1 MAKIHLTTLINAPVE
16 RVFDLSRSIN
26 LHRIASSNTYEKAI
40 AGVTTGLI
48 NENETVTWE
57 DKHLYKIRKFTTKIT
72 SMEFPNHF
80 TVQMVHGDF
89 KSFRHEHYFKPIN
102 NGTFLIDVIEF
113 TPLKK
118 NKMNYLC
125 KVLKKKNKF
134 VNDTKLIDILRN
146 KYQNKNDYDIGFD

>member
-1 MAKIHLTTLINAPVE
+1 MAKIHLTTLINAPAE
-16 RVFDLSRSIN
+16 RVFDLSRSVN

-48 NENETVTWE
+48 NENETVTWQA
-57 DKHLYKIRKFTTKIT
+57 KHLYKVRKFTTKIT
-72 SMEFPNHF
+72 SMEFPHHF

-113 TPLKK
+113 ESPYGVIGQLVEKLFLTSYL
-118 NKMNYLC
+118 NKLLLHRNEVIKQYAETS
-125 KVLKKKNKF
+125 KWKA
-134 VNDTKLIDILRN
+134 ILN
-146 KYQNKNDYDIGFD
+146 

>member
-1 MAKIHLTTLINAPVE
+1 MAKIHLTTLINAPAE
-16 RVFDLSRSIN
+16 RVFDLSRSVN

-48 NENETVTWE
+48 NENETVTWQA
-57 DKHLYKIRKFTTKIT
+57 KHLYKVRKFTTKIT
-72 SMEFPNHF
+72 SMEFPHHF

-113 TPLKK
+113 ESPYGVIGQLAEKLFLTS
-118 NKMNYLC
+118 YLH
-125 KVLKKKNKF
+125 
-134 VNDTKLIDILRN
+134 KLLLHRNEVIKQYAETSKWKAILN
-146 KYQNKNDYDIGFD
+146 

>member
-1 MAKIHLTTLINAPVE
+1 MAKIHLTTLINAPAE
-16 RVFDLSRSIN
+16 RVFDLSRSVN

-48 NENETVTWE
+48 NENETVTWQA
-57 DKHLYKIRKFTTKIT
+57 KHLYKVRKFTTKIT
-72 SMEFPNHF
+72 SMEFPHHF

-113 TPLKK
+113 ETPYGVIGQLAEKLFLTS
-118 NKMNYLC
+118 YLH
-125 KVLKKKNKF
+125 
-134 VNDTKLIDILRN
+134 KLLLYRNEVIKQYAETSKWKAILN
-146 KYQNKNDYDIGFD
+146 

>member
-57 DKHLYKIRKFTTKIT
+57 AKHLYKIRKFTTKIT

-89 KSFRHEHYFKPIN
+89 TSFRHEHYFKPIN

-113 TPLKK
+113 KSPYGIIGQIAEKLFLTSYLHKLLINRNAVIK
-118 NKMNYLC
+118 QYAETNKW
-125 KVLKKKNKF
+125 KA
-134 VNDTKLIDILRN
+134 ILN
-146 KYQNKNDYDIGFD
+146 